1 MIIMNLTSSFFNFF
15 AAESPLLMGE
25 LGLRPFCGA
34 AVTVSEVAVASDLGL
49 DSERGEIELVL

>member
-1 MIIMNLTSSFFNFF
+1 MNLTSSFFNFF